1 MLNDIK
7 TSTKL
12 LFGFGLAIAVTLII
26 GIVGRQA
33 LVTASEHMD
42 DIGKNRMPSLYGVQE
57 MIAGQLHVAAG
68 QRGLVN
74 RRMME
79 HGVRQGNY
87 DEIATGLR
95 QAADGRKVYEALPM
109 APEEQRI
116 WSSFVPRWDEW
127 QRNVQS
133 TVDIEKEKDALLS
146 SGAKGDD
153 PRVTQIDDK
162 AMEFMSRARDARSE
176 SNKALADIARLNN
189 DFGKTAVQQS
199 EAAASKNISVMLTAM
214 FIGSM
219 IAAVV
224 GLSIARSIKNALD
237 ALHREAT
244 RLAQAA
250 VAGQL
255 ATRADVMVV
264 PAEFRG
270 IVQGVNDTLD
280 AVINPLNVAADY
292 VDKISKGDIPPKIT
306 DTYNGD
312 FNVIKGNLNKCI
324 DSLSGLLGTM
334 STMYEAQRAGD
345 IEAYVDVTQFQGAYR
360 QLAQGVNDGVKS
372 IIDNTL
378 TILDTVSSYS
388 EGDFTPVM
396 RRLPGKQ
403 VVANERMDKL
413 RQNLM
418 ALVADAKVLSIAAV
432 EGKLAVRADA
442 SKHQGDYRKIVQ
454 GVNETLDAVIGPL
467 NVAAN
472 YVDRISKGEVPAKIT
487 DNYNGDFNVIK
498 NNLNQLV
505 NNLNQL
511 VDDMG
516 VMSKQHDAGDID
528 VKIPEER
535 FEGAYRVMAKGVNDM
550 VFGHIAVKKKAMAC
564 LAEFA
569 AGNFDAPLEKFPG
582 KKVFINENI
591 ELLRRNSKA
600 LVTDAIMLSKA
611 AVEGKLA
618 TRADASKHQGDFRK
632 IVQGVNETLDAVI
645 GPLNVSADYVDKIS
659 KGNIPA
665 RITDTY
671 NGDFNTIKNNLNQC
685 IDAVNNMVADAVLL
699 AKAAVEGKLATRA
712 DASKHGGDYRKIVQ
726 GVNETLDAVIGPLN
740 VSADYVDK
748 ISKGSIPAKITDTY
762 NGDFNTNKN
771 NLNQCI
777 DAVNNMV
784 ADAGLLAKAAVEG
797 KLATRAD
804 ASKHQGDYRKI
815 VQGVN
820 ETLDAVIGPLNVS
833 ADYVDKISK
842 GNIPERI
849 TDTYNGDF
857 NTIKNNLNKC
867 IDAVNR
873 MAGDATML
881 AKAAV
886 EGKLATRADA
896 TKHEGDFRKI
906 VQGVNETLDAVIGPL
921 NVSADYVDKISRGN
935 IPPKITD
942 SYNGDFNTIK
952 NNLNRCVDAVNSLVA
967 DTETLVRASIEGK
980 LSTRADASKH
990 EGDYRRI
997 VDGVNKTLDAVIA
1010 PVMEAAGALE
1020 TLARYDLRARVTGD
1034 YQGDH
1039 ARIKDA
1045 LNGTAKALQ
1054 DALSQ
1059 VADAVEQVSEASQQ
1073 IAGSSQ
1079 AVSQGAS
1086 EQASSLEET
1095 SSSLEEM
1102 AGMTKQNADNTIQAR
1117 SLAQTTK
1124 EAAEKGGTAM
1134 IRMTDAMEKI
1144 RAASQGT
1151 ADIIKDINEIAF
1163 QTNLL
1168 ALNAAVE
1175 AARAGDAG
1183 RGFAV
1188 VAEEVRNLALRSKE
1202 AAKKTEDLIKVAVGH
1217 AENGRVITNEVA
1229 GSLTEIVTAAAKVN
1243 DIVSEIA
1250 VASQEQSR
1258 GIEQVNTAVAEM
1270 DKVVQ
1275 TAASNAEESSSAAE
1289 ELASQSEELSSL
1301 VQRFELDRDNR
1312 TASRR
1317 HAPAA
1322 KEAASPRRAA
1332 MHPATIPPPRRGAV
1346 IVNRAKRPN
1355 GANGT
1360 THKPSPED
1368 LIPLEKDP
1376 EFQDF

>member
-685 IDAVNNMVADAVLL
+685 IDAVNNMVADA
-699 AKAAVEGKLATRA
+699 
-712 DASKHGGDYRKIVQ
+712 
-726 GVNETLDAVIGPLN
+726 
-740 VSADYVDK
+740 
-748 ISKGSIPAKITDTY
+748 
-762 NGDFNTNKN
+762 
-771 NLNQCI
+771 
-777 DAVNNMV
+777 
-784 ADAGLLAKAAVEG
+784 GLLAKAAVEG

>member
-1 MLNDIK
+1 MLSDVK

-12 LFGFGLAIAVTLII
+12 LFGFGLAIVVTLII
-26 GIVGRQA
+26 GIVGRQSM
-33 LVTASEHMD
+33 LSLEGQVDEL
-42 DIGKNRMPSLYGVQE
+42 GKGRLPSVQGLHE
-57 MIAGQLHVAAG
+57 MVAGQLRVVIGERGMVNARMLEHKDRQGAYDEVAAG
-68 QRGLVN
+68 F
-74 RRMME
+74 
-79 HGVRQGNY
+79 
-87 DEIATGLR
+87 R
-95 QAADGRKVYEALPM
+95 QAEEGKRILEPVVKSSD
-109 APEEQRI
+109 EQRA
-116 WSSFVPRWDEW
+116 WSSFQPRWDEW
-127 QRNVQS
+127 QRGIQS
-133 TVDIEKEKDALLS
+133 IVDIEKEKDNLLSGGAKPDDPRIVQIDNRAQVIRHDIHDARADSAKILEDLARLNIESTKTSVAESEASSSKSISFMLIMMLLGSAIAAAAGILIARSLS
-146 SGAKGDD
+146 SGVSLLRK
-153 PRVTQIDDK
+153 
-162 AMEFMSRARDARSE
+162 E
-176 SNKALADIARLNN
+176 SARL
-189 DFGKTAVQQS
+189 A
-199 EAAASKNISVMLTAM
+199 EAAVS
-214 FIGSM
+214 
-219 IAAVV
+219 
-224 GLSIARSIKNALD
+224 
-237 ALHREAT
+237 
-244 RLAQAA
+244 
-250 VAGQL
+250 GQL
-255 ATRADVMVV
+255 TTRADTMAV

-280 AVINPLNVAADY
+280 AVINPLNVAAEY
-292 VDKISKGDIPPKIT
+292 VEKISNGNIPP
-306 DTYNGD
+306 
-312 FNVIKGNLNKCI
+312 
-324 DSLSGLLGTM
+324 
-334 STMYEAQRAGD
+334 
-345 IEAYVDVTQFQGAYR
+345 
-360 QLAQGVNDGVKS
+360 
-372 IIDNTL
+372 
-378 TILDTVSSYS
+378 
-388 EGDFTPVM
+388 
-396 RRLPGKQ
+396 
-403 VVANERMDKL
+403 
-413 RQNLM
+413 
-418 ALVADAKVLSIAAV
+418 
-432 EGKLAVRADA
+432 
-442 SKHQGDYRKIVQ
+442 
-454 GVNETLDAVIGPL
+454 
-467 NVAAN
+467 
-472 YVDRISKGEVPAKIT
+472 KIT
-487 DNYNGDFNVIK
+487 DNYNGDFNIIK
-498 NNLNQLV
+498 SNLNQLV
-505 NNLNQL
+505 SNLNQL
-511 VDDMG
+511 SDDMA

-535 FEGAYRVMAKGVNDM
+535 LEGAYRVMAKGVNDMVFGHIAVKKKAMACIAEFGKGNFDAELEKFPGKKVFINENIERLRTNIKSFVHDMAHMSREHDAGDIDIRIPEEKFEGGYRVMAKGVNDMVFGHIAVKKKAMACLAEFSRGNFDAELEKFPGKKVFINENIERLRGNIKSFMHDMAHMSKEHDAGDIDIRIPEDKFEGGYRVMAKGVNDM

-582 KKVFINENI
+582 KKVFINDNI

-600 LVTDAIMLSKA
+600 LIADANVLSKA

-632 IVQGVNETLDAVI
+632 IVQGVNDTLDAVI
-645 GPLNVSADYVDKIS
+645 GPLNVSADYVNKIS
-659 KGNIPA
+659 
-665 RITDTY
+665 R
-671 NGDFNTIKNNLNQC
+671 
-685 IDAVNNMVADAVLL
+685 
-699 AKAAVEGKLATRA
+699 
-712 DASKHGGDYRKIVQ
+712 
-726 GVNETLDAVIGPLN
+726 
-740 VSADYVDK
+740 
-748 ISKGSIPAKITDTY
+748 
-762 NGDFNTNKN
+762 
-771 NLNQCI
+771 
-777 DAVNNMV
+777 
-784 ADAGLLAKAAVEG
+784 
-797 KLATRAD
+797 
-804 ASKHQGDYRKI
+804 
-815 VQGVN
+815 
-820 ETLDAVIGPLNVS
+820 
-833 ADYVDKISK
+833 

-867 IDAVNR
+867 IDAVNK
-873 MAGDATML
+873 MSGDATML

-1134 IRMTDAMEKI
+1134 VRMTDAMEKI

-1312 TASRR
+1312 TAARR

-1322 KEAASPRRAA
+1322 KELVAPRRAA

-1346 IVNRAKRPN
+1346 NVNRSKKPN
-1355 GANGT
+1355 GSNGNS
-1360 THKPSPED
+1360 HKPTPED
-1368 LIPLEKDP
+1368 SDP
-1376 EFQDF
+1376 TRKGPGISRLLVSQNQREPRGRPKKSEVAHGPCRDCDA